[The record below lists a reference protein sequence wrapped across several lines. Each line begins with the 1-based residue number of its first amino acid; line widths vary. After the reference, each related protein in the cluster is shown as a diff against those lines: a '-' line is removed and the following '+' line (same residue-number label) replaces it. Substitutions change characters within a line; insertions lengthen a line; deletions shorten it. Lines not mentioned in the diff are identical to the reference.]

1 MNTSHIDSACASFLC
16 FVQTQIQTEIK
27 SSNFSNTFSMNTSH
41 IASARQLFAMALT
54 VIGIFFSQSTQA
66 IESICKRTM
75 CGQTYNSG
83 DANPKFLTGETQ
95 TIRVFVKYGDLVSS
109 ASAGVAGI
117 TTNIGTKGGGGNIN
131 SCLTYVDVI
140 VAVGNN
146 VLEQSG
152 ITISL
157 FGNLPFIGNT
167 LTCSFKIDVRKKA
180 TISGIS
186 IKESNVN
193 VTQLIAGRTYQMT
206 VTGTNINDLRVADSK
221 IESAAAANGGT
232 GSSQMFYTVFNT
244 TTQTTVSSIRFEE
257 FETPCSHDITKTIAS
272 LTLYPRPDLA
282 PYVLSINRYNLI
294 GNESCGGSLGKVTNV
309 GAGGVLTAIKNS
321 IGAPSAA
328 EAVKIKE
335 VIWPDVQFGVTN
347 IGGPIIGTF
356 KVQLKNGNTVL
367 KEETVTN
374 LGAGEEKIFTYT
386 RPKSKKKLMRMAG
399 CSNGNDVHAHQD
411 NATNPDYNWADPAQ
425 FTVKVDALN
434 NIVEGNENNNQGNY

>member
-1 MNTSHIDSACASFLC
+1 MNTSHI
-16 FVQTQIQTEIK
+16 I
-27 SSNFSNTFSMNTSH
+27 
-41 IASARQLFAMALT
+41 SARQLFAIALT
-54 VIGIFFSQSTQA
+54 IIGIFFSQNTQA

-75 CGQTYNSG
+75 CGQTYNPG

-117 TTNIGTKGGGGNIN
+117 TTSIGAKGGRGNIN
-131 SCLTYVDVI
+131 SCLTYVDI
-140 VAVGNN
+140 NIAVGSG

-180 TISGIS
+180 TISGIT
-186 IKESNVN
+186 IKENNVN

-206 VTGTNINDLRVADSK
+206 VTGTNINDLRVDDSK
-221 IESAAAANGGT
+221 IQSANPANGGT

-257 FETPCSHDITKTIAS
+257 VETPCNHDITQTIAS
-272 LTLYPRPDLA
+272 LTLYPQPDLA

-309 GAGGVLTAIKNS
+309 GSSGVLTAIKNS
-321 IGAPSAA
+321 IGAPSAT

-335 VIWPDVQFGVTN
+335 VIWPNVQFGVTN
-347 IGGPIIGTF
+347 TGGPIIGTF

-386 RPKSKKKLMRMAG
+386 RPKSKKKLMRMIG
-399 CSNGNDVHAHQD
+399 CNNGNDVHAHQD

-434 NIVEGNENNNQGNY
+434 NITESNENNNQNNY